1 MNKVTALL
9 VSMAFLSNAPLK
21 AQDTAESLVEK
32 TSAKI
37 VKDGGVTMKLK
48 VAVINGLETDTRE
61 VTFDMS
67 GKSFRSADDENT
79 IWFDGKTLWRGSD
92 FGSGIEEIYISE
104 PLSEDIAAM
113 NIVELFRKHE
123 GFSVEGNG
131 RDTFTLTSDGSG
143 NGLAGIRSITVKV
156 EPATYTLSG
165 ATVLFADDIGDI
177 RADITVLEYTAGH
190 KFDDKT
196 FVCPVKDFKDA
207 DIIDLR

>member
-9 VSMAFLSNAPLK
+9 VSMAFLSNAP
-21 AQDTAESLVEK
+21 ANARDTAESLVEK
-32 TSAKI
+32 TAAKI

-48 VAVINGLETDTRE
+48 VAVRDGLETDTRE

-67 GKSFRSADDENT
+67 GKSFRSVDDENT

-131 RDTFTLTSDGSG
+131 SDTFTLTSDGSG
-143 NGLAGIRSITVKV
+143 NGIAGIRSITVKV
-156 EPATYTLSG
+156 EPATYTLSS
-165 ATVLFADDIGDI
+165 ATVLFAEDIGDI
-177 RADITVLEYTAGH
+177 RADITILEYTSGR